1 MRDISFRA
9 RGQSLE
15 RVKAEDEGPIVRG
28 TSGYLRAR
36 FELDAPWRGRRVVAR
51 FFDERGRE
59 TAAELTRGRCSVP
72 AAVTGGKRFAVSLV
86 GAGKDGSR
94 LTTNR
99 VTVYQEAM

>member
-1 MRDISFRA
+1 MRNISFRA
-9 RGQSLE
+9 HGQSLE

-28 TSGYLRAR
+28 TKGYLQAR
-36 FELDAPWRGRRVVAR
+36 FELDAPWKGRRVVAR

-59 TAAELTRGRCSVP
+59 HAVEAERRRCMVP
-72 AAVTGGKRFAVSLV
+72 DAVTDGKRFSVSLV